1 MANFNISIAC
11 ALAAAAFIAP
21 TLASADPTTRIET
34 VIVQGAI
41 KDPSNALY
49 PKDASANAAP
59 MLPVVYEAKQ
69 AAPKDTTSKPQ
80 S

>member
-1 MANFNISIAC
+1 MANFNIHIAC

-21 TLASADPTTRIET
+21 SLASADPTTRIET

-49 PKDASANAAP
+49 PKDNSANAAP
-59 MLPVVYEAKQ
+59 TLPVVYETKQ
-69 AAPKDTTSKPQ
+69 DAPKDPAAK
-80 S
+80 